1 MILSIFGGGGS
12 SYSISNYSV
21 AKFVSSGTTSFA
33 ARATQIA
40 QPKDDDSEKSS
51 TKVDVTSMPDNAVD
65 ARAKL
70 TERYGDLD
78 TTSAKYKDDIEAFRK
93 EIFDDLKFDRAT
105 LFQIAN
111 NDNGYFSN
119 EEIKAAELVMEE
131 QLENALNKSDPDAEP
146 TADNYLS
153 LLEYLEKESSEEE
166 KATFEWAVNKASAQA
181 NYKRLSNGKENDLFS
196 DDPVVSLLTKAHEDL
211 FDAQKTNP
219 DAKLESM
226 SAYDSAQYQWERNN
240 NTYDAYTSP
249 DAWWK

>member
-1 MILSIFGGGGS
+1 MSIFGGGGS

-21 AKFVSSGTTSFA
+21 AKFVSNGTSSFA
-33 ARATQIA
+33 ARVTQTA
-40 QPKDDDSEKSS
+40 QPQDEEAEKKS
-51 TKVDVTSMPDNAVD
+51 TKLDLTSMSENAVD

-78 TTSAKYKDDIEAFRK
+78 TASAKYKDDIDAFRQ
-93 EIFDDLKFDRAT
+93 EVFDELKFDRAT
-105 LFQIAN
+105 LFQIAS
-111 NDNGYFSN
+111 NDNGYFSK
-119 EEIKAAELVMEE
+119 EEIKAAELVMGE
-131 QLENALNKSDPDAEP
+131 QLEQALNKSDPDAEP

-153 LLEYLEKESSEEE
+153 LLEYIEKESSEEE

-181 NYKRLSNGKENDLFS
+181 NYKRLSNGKESDLFS
-196 DDPVVSLLTKAHEDL
+196 EDLVVNLLTKAHDDL
-211 FDAQKTNP
+211 FDAQKTNS

-240 NTYDAYTSP
+240 NSYDAYTSP